1 MQILKMNYR
10 KKSMLLD
17 QIISMDEERL
27 SLLSV
32 VNTCSL
38 SIRQYITWL
47 SDREIRLIKRFRKK
61 FGIYPPAGNDLVWL
75 EFEPTIKPYID
86 NKYRNKI

>member
-1 MQILKMNYR
+1 MQIMKNNSG
-10 KKSMLLD
+10 KKSLLLD

-32 VNTCSL
+32 ADNCSF
-38 SIRQYITWL
+38 SIRQYINWV
-47 SDREIRLIKRFRKK
+47 SEREIRLIRRFRKK

-75 EFEPTIKPYID
+75 EYEPAVKPYMD
-86 NKYRNKI
+86 NKLRNKI

>member
-1 MQILKMNYR
+1 MNYR

-32 VNTCSL
+32 VNTCSF

-47 SDREIRLIKRFRKK
+47 SDREIRLIKKFRKK

>member
-32 VNTCSL
+32 VNTCSF